1 MDFDKIFSSHSQ
13 SCLEKL
19 HTVTEANEKLIA
31 EADKQQQLIAALEQ
45 CVNLKDELQRSNAL
59 CEEQVG
65 DSQKQHR
72 TKTVLLACGNIETQC
87 RRPFRLQYNRN

>member
-1 MDFDKIFSSHSQ
+1 M
-13 SCLEKL
+13 
-19 HTVTEANEKLIA
+19 TEANEKLIA

-65 DSQKQHR
+65 DSYRKQYSTELKLSSH
-72 TKTVLLACGNIETQC
+72 LS
-87 RRPFRLQYNRN
+87 

>member
-1 MDFDKIFSSHSQ
+1 M
-13 SCLEKL
+13 
-19 HTVTEANEKLIA
+19 VTETNEKLIT

-65 DSQKQHR
+65 G
-72 TKTVLLACGNIETQC
+72 KT
-87 RRPFRLQYNRN
+87 

>member
-1 MDFDKIFSSHSQ
+1 M
-13 SCLEKL
+13 
-19 HTVTEANEKLIA
+19 TEANEKLIA

-65 DSQKQHR
+65 NSYKQHR
-72 TKTVLLACGNIETQC
+72 PK
-87 RRPFRLQYNRN
+87 P